1 MITKIIQ
8 GILIGWKFR
17 RTYNELNKLS
27 TRELEDIGLSRY
39 MITRI
44 AMEKAR
50 NSTL

>member
-1 MITKIIQ
+1 MFTKLVHAIM
-8 GILIGWKFR
+8 LRHNFKK
-17 RTYNELNKLS
+17 TYNELNKLS